1 MNVLVLRVKM
11 CFSGH
16 SDRRAMSCRTQLL
29 GNEKLSNFAIM
40 DICYSELR
48 ALSENVWVISGKIE
62 NRVKFRFLL

>member
-1 MNVLVLRVKM
+1 MCKKRGLR
-11 CFSGH
+11 GH

-29 GNEKLSNFAIM
+29 GTEKLSNFAIV
-40 DICYSELR
+40 DICYSEFR